1 MMGLINGTL
10 LGLLFASLTASAFA
24 QDDPVAARMK
34 EISDRYNECV
44 YSSAISQLRP
54 GATDINLA
62 AERAFGSCATETA
75 QMLKIM
81 RQNGFTADQIDTV
94 FLDKKAGI
102 KRELRKI
109 LEEVETGKK

>member
-1 MMGLINGTL
+1 MIDRIKRTV
-10 LGLLFASLTASAFA
+10 LGLLFASLAVSALA
-24 QDDPVAARMK
+24 EDHPMAARMK

-44 YSSAISQLRP
+44 YSSAISQMRP

-62 AERAFGSCATETA
+62 AERAFGSCTTETA

-81 RQNGFTADQIDTV
+81 QQNGLTADQIDTV
-94 FLDKKAGI
+94 FLDKKTGI
-102 KRELRKI
+102 KREMRKI

>member
-1 MMGLINGTL
+1 MIDLVKRMV
-10 LGLLFASLTASAFA
+10 LGLLFGSLTVSAFA

-44 YSSAISQLRP
+44 YSSAISQMRP

-75 QMLKIM
+75 QMLKCD
-81 RQNGFTADQIDTV
+81 RTD
-94 FLDKKAGI
+94 
-102 KRELRKI
+102 
-109 LEEVETGKK
+109 